1 MLNNIGALVMTFI
14 LVMNNNIYCNKELYS
29 NKSIVY
35 KYNIDLDGIGG
46 SDIADKLNSHRSEI
60 ADFLNGLADKYEDM
74 YREEIPD
81 IKLDRLSEE
90 DIDFDC
96 VEKAGTFGIYIQ
108 GKDKFPC
115 DMTYDEYLEYI
126 SGDDGDFHWEYHIY
140 KGGSVYRGYIYEDE
154 TGSGS
159 NSINIDGIKLY
170 NEGIYPDIYLDNDI
184 VTADK
189 YITEHTSAA
198 LQKLG
203 EKSCDIK
210 TTVVSMNY
218 AAYSYELI
226 IFVDGRAK
234 YVEDTTFAVE
244 RAMCTYLR
252 DDTPLTVRKFLSQ
265 EKAKLEEAVENKS
278 GDFALYSYNDLM
290 KVARA
295 SLPWVEE
302 DYLDYLDEI

>member
-46 SDIADKLNSHRSEI
+46 TDIADKLNSHRSEI

-210 TTVVSMNY
+210 ATVVSMNY

-244 RAMCTYLR
+244 RAMLQVV
-252 DDTPLTVRKFLSQ
+252 DK
-265 EKAKLEEAVENKS
+265 
-278 GDFALYSYNDLM
+278 
-290 KVARA
+290 
-295 SLPWVEE
+295 
-302 DYLDYLDEI
+302 I